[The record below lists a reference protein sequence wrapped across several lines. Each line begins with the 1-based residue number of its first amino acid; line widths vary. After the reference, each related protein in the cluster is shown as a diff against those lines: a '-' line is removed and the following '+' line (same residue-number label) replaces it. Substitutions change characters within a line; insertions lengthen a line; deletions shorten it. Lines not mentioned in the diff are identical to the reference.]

1 LSRSFQNRTFLE
13 IAKQDK
19 LFLAGDSRHAYSRRQ
34 GEFVTRGDRRRR
46 ELKLAN
52 SSPSLARLRESD
64 GVVTR
69 WAFAEQSSGSQSVKP
84 FLKLGM
90 VNLVLQFEVSCFAN
104 YTTCPALLA
113 PQHFKFCRRPAV
125 R

>member
-1 LSRSFQNRTFLE
+1 LE

-90 VNLVLQFEVSCFAN
+90 VNLVLQFEMSCFVN

-113 PQHFKFCRRPAV
+113 PRHGERRSSALYFGGV
-125 R
+125 C

>member
-1 LSRSFQNRTFLE
+1 MSCSFQNRAFLE

-19 LFLAGDSRHAYSRRQ
+19 LFLAGDSRHADSRRQ
-34 GEFVTRGDRRRR
+34 GESVTRGDRRRR

-69 WAFAEQSSGSQSVKP
+69 WAFGEQSSGFQAVQP
-84 FLKLGM
+84 FLKLGLI
-90 VNLVLQFEVSCFAN
+90 NLALPRGMSCFAN
-104 YTTCPALLA
+104 YRIMYLI
-113 PQHFKFCRRPAV
+113 
-125 R
+125 

>member
-1 LSRSFQNRTFLE
+1 LE

-34 GEFVTRGDRRRR
+34 GESVTRGDRRRR

-69 WAFAEQSSGSQSVKP
+69 WAFAEQSSGSQSAKP

-90 VNLVLQFEVSCFAN
+90 VNLVLRFEVSCFAN

-113 PQHFKFCRRPAV
+113 PRQPEIKTPLRRPGAG
-125 R
+125 